1 MLQKMTMGAYFE
13 QITCGPE
20 AEDLG
25 EEINCSIFEQ
35 NQLIYSYLKGNV
47 ISNVA

>member
-1 MLQKMTMGAYFE
+1 MTMRAYFE
-13 QITCGPE
+13 QVTRGPE

-35 NQLIYSYLKGNV
+35 NQLIYSFWRGN
-47 ISNVA
+47 IILNVA

>member
-1 MLQKMTMGAYFE
+1 MTMGAYFE
-13 QITCGPE
+13 QVTCGPE

-25 EEINCSIFEQ
+25 EEISCSIFEQ
-35 NQLIYSYLKGNV
+35 NQLISSFWKGNI